1 MEKDMLTATL
11 LKTIASDIQSNSE
24 YPAADSRADAGQTVF
39 GLVEMLLK
47 GPERLNAL
55 LRERRQAA
63 EMISRFLAVSL
74 ASLCIFGAALG
85 ILLRLAPTD
94 ALPWFLRIH
103 WAKEPYPSAI
113 VLAVAYAAGFVLAA
127 GVCLPS
133 FYFYALLA
141 GVRMTM
147 LQVTA
152 HIMRGMA
159 ATSLMLMGILP
170 IYIAIVLGAVVFRLD
185 IETIQRAVWLGLF
198 LPFVAGVWGLYSIY
212 QGFLSLADTID
223 PSRFCNRMCFLRRLT
238 LSCTACY
245 AAVAPVM
252 IYTLWSHL
260 IVACAA

>member
-1 MEKDMLTATL
+1 M
-11 LKTIASDIQSNSE
+11 NG
-24 YPAADSRADAGQTVF
+24 GQTVF

-63 EMISRFLAVSL
+63 DMISRFLAVSL
-74 ASLCIFGAALG
+74 VSLCIFGAALG
-85 ILLRLAPTD
+85 ILLWLAPLD
-94 ALPWFLRIH
+94 ALPAFLKVH
-103 WAKEPYPSAI
+103 WAKQPYPSAV
-113 VLAVAYAAGFVLAA
+113 VLATAYAAGFVLAA

-133 FYFYALLA
+133 FFFYALLA

-159 ATSLMLMGILP
+159 ATSLMLVGILP
-170 IYIAIVLGAVVFRLD
+170 IYVAIVLGAVVFRLD
-185 IETIQRAVWLGLF
+185 IEVIERAVWLGLL
-198 LPFVAGVWGLYSIY
+198 LPFVAGAWGLYSIY

-223 PSRFCNRMCFLRRLT
+223 PSRFCNRMCFLKRLT
-238 LSCTACY
+238 LACTTCY

-260 IVACAA
+260 IAACVAA

>member
-1 MEKDMLTATL
+1 MHTATL
-11 LKTIASDIQSNSE
+11 AKPIDPDILPSARD
-24 YPAADSRADAGQTVF
+24 PAANDIMNAGQTVF

-47 GPERLNAL
+47 SRERLNAL
-55 LRERRQAA
+55 LRDRRQAA
-63 EMISRFLAVSL
+63 EMMSRFLGVSL
-74 ASLCIFGAALG
+74 ISFGIFGAALG
-85 ILLRLAPTD
+85 ILLRLAPID
-94 ALPWFLRIH
+94 ALPVFLKGH
-103 WAKEPYPSAI
+103 WARQPYQSAI

-141 GVRMTM
+141 GVKMTM

-185 IETIQRAVWLGLF
+185 IEVIQRAVWLGLV
-198 LPFVAGVWGLYSIY
+198 LPFVAGGWGLYSIY

-223 PSRFCNRMCFLRRLT
+223 PSRFCDRMCFLRRLT

-252 IYTLWSHL
+252 IYTLWNHL
-260 IVACAA
+260 IAAWCGA

>member
-1 MEKDMLTATL
+1 MHTATL
-11 LKTIASDIQSNSE
+11 TKPMDPDIQSIAGD
-24 YPAADSRADAGQTVF
+24 AAANDAMDAGQTVF
-39 GLVEMLLK
+39 RLVEMLLK

-63 EMISRFLAVSL
+63 DMISRFLAVSL
-74 ASLCIFGAALG
+74 VSIGIFGAALG
-85 ILLRLAPTD
+85 ILLRLAPID
-94 ALPWFLRIH
+94 ALPAFLKDH
-103 WAKEPYPSAI
+103 WARQPYQSA
-113 VLAVAYAAGFVLAA
+113 VVMAVAYAAGFVLAA

-170 IYIAIVLGAVVFRLD
+170 IYVAIVLGAVVFRLD
-185 IETIQRAVWLGLF
+185 IEVIQRAVWLGLL
-198 LPFVAGVWGLYSIY
+198 LPFVAGAWGLYSIY

-223 PSRFCNRMCFLRRLT
+223 PSRFCNRMCFLKRLT

-252 IYTLWSHL
+252 IYTVWSHL
-260 IVACAA
+260 IVACRAA

>member
-1 MEKDMLTATL
+1 MLTATL
-11 LKTIASDIQSNSE
+11 SSKSIESDVEST
-24 YPAADSRADAGQTVF
+24 AGNRTAPNAMDHCETVLS
-39 GLVEMLLK
+39 LVELLLK
-47 GPERLNAL
+47 GPQRLNAL

-63 EMISRFLAVSL
+63 DMISRFLAVSL
-74 ASLCIFGAALG
+74 VSLGIFGAALG
-85 ILLRLAPTD
+85 VLLRLAPVDT
-94 ALPWFLRIH
+94 LPVFMKQH
-103 WAKEPYPSAI
+103 WASQPYQSPV
-113 VLAVAYAAGFVLAA
+113 VLAIAYAVGFVLAT

-170 IYIAIVLGAVVFRLD
+170 IYIAIVLGAVVLRLD
-185 IETIQRAVWLGLF
+185 SELIRRAVWLGLL
-198 LPFVAGVWGLYSIY
+198 LPFVAGGWGLYSIY
-212 QGFLSLADTID
+212 EGFLSLADTID
-223 PSRFCNRMCFLRRLT
+223 PSRFCNRMCFLKRLT

-260 IVACAA
+260 IAFAAA

>member
-1 MEKDMLTATL
+1 
-11 LKTIASDIQSNSE
+11 
-24 YPAADSRADAGQTVF
+24 
-39 GLVEMLLK
+39 
-47 GPERLNAL
+47 
-55 LRERRQAA
+55 
-63 EMISRFLAVSL
+63 
-74 ASLCIFGAALG
+74 IFGVALG
-85 ILLRLAPTD
+85 ILLGLAPLD
-94 ALPWFLRIH
+94 ALPAFLKTH
-103 WAKEPYPSAI
+103 WANQPYSSAF
-113 VLAVAYAAGFVLAA
+113 VLTVAYAAGFVLAT

-170 IYIAIVLGAVVFRLD
+170 IYVAIVLGAVVFRLD
-185 IETIQRAVWLGLF
+185 IEVIQRAVWLGLL
-198 LPFVAGVWGLYSIY
+198 LPFVAGSWGLYSIY

-223 PSRFCNRMCFLRRLT
+223 PSRFCNRMCFLKRLT

-252 IYTLWSHL
+252 IYTLWNHL
-260 IVACAA
+260 IAA